1 MPYSHPQ
8 PIDKQDVLQKIR
20 HMLPGAAALAG
31 AAGYINSVSLG
42 FFHTP
47 VSHMTGAVSR
57 MGLDAVE
64 GRWRDTLA
72 SFSIVL
78 GFILGAALAGVIVG
92 AWKLVPGRSYGVAM
106 MIEGLLLSLACT
118 LLLFKTRW
126 ALPALAMSCGLQN
139 AMTSSYCGLI
149 IRTTHV
155 TGLVTDIGVMFGHWL
170 RHRQVQAW
178 KVRFLFIILLSFTVG
193 GVIGAMA
200 DLRFGPVCL
209 VVPAAGALIGGGI
222 YWGMHHYGLVQAI
235 QDASP
240 QPPMTGSFP
249 NFNKD
254 DKPS

>member
-8 PIDKQDVLQKIR
+8 PIDKQAVLLKFR

-42 FFHTP
+42 FFHAP

-64 GRWRDTLA
+64 GRWRDALA
-72 SFSIVL
+72 SFSILL
-78 GFILGAALAGVIVG
+78 GFVVGAAMAGMIVG
-92 AWKLVPGRSYGVAM
+92 AWKLVPGRRYGVAM
-106 MIEGLLLSLACT
+106 VIEGILLSLACV
-118 LLLFKTRW
+118 LLMFKTRW
-126 ALPALAMSCGLQN
+126 ALPALSMSCGLQN

-155 TGLVTDIGVMFGHWL
+155 TGLVTDIGVMFGHWV

-178 KVRFLFIILLSFTVG
+178 KIRFLFIVLVSFTVG
-193 GVIGAMA
+193 GAIGALA
-200 DLRFGPVCL
+200 DWRFGPICL
-209 VVPAAGALIGGGI
+209 VVPAAGALIAGGV
-222 YWGMHHYGLVQAI
+222 YWGAHHYGLVDAM

-240 QPPMTGSFP
+240 HTPVTGSFP
-249 NFNKD
+249 SFNKD
-254 DKPS
+254 S

>member
-8 PIDKQDVLQKIR
+8 PIDKQDILLKIR
-20 HMLPGAAALAG
+20 HMLPGATALAG

-72 SFSIVL
+72 SLSIL
-78 GFILGAALAGVIVG
+78 AGFILGATLCGVIVG
-92 AWKLVPGRSYGVAM
+92 AWKLVPGRSYGIAM
-106 MIEGLLLSLACT
+106 MIEGLLLALACA
-118 LLLFKTRW
+118 LLIFKTRW
-126 ALPALAMSCGLQN
+126 ALPVLAMSCGLQN

-155 TGLVTDIGVMFGHWL
+155 TGLVTDIGVMLGHWL
-170 RHRQVQAW
+170 RHRQVQGW
-178 KVRFLFIILLSFTVG
+178 KIRFLFIVLFAFTIG
-193 GVIGAMA
+193 GVIGALA
-200 DLRFGPVCL
+200 DLTYGPICL
-209 VVPAAGALIGGGI
+209 VVPALGMLIAGAV
-222 YWGMHHYGLVQAI
+222 YWNMTHDGLVQAT
-235 QDASP
+235 QEAAP
-240 QPPMTGSFP
+240 QTPRTGSFP

-254 DKPS
+254 A

>member
-8 PIDKQDVLQKIR
+8 PIDKQDVLRKIR

-78 GFILGAALAGVIVG
+78 GFIIGAALAGVIVG

-106 MIEGLLLSLACT
+106 MIEGVLLSL
-118 LLLFKTRW
+118 
-126 ALPALAMSCGLQN
+126 ALAMSCGLQN

-178 KVRFLFIILLSFTVG
+178 KIRFLFIILLSFTVG